1 MLSRIK
7 ARFERNL
14 TSLIKVLPKDPNLLT
29 ISSLITTLPTPVLL
43 ILFGLNI
50 LPLVIL
56 LVVIAGFLDILDGIC
71 ARSLSRTTRLG
82 SFLDSTID
90 RYVDFIILLNF
101 IIITNF
107 NINILVLV
115 LFSLMGSLMTSYV
128 RAKAESL
135 QLSLSGVGI
144 FERSERIIYLIITL
158 IIFTITYNH
167 FLIFIMLL
175 IFAIITNVTAIERIL
190 KVIKRLKRE

>member
-7 ARFERNL
+7 ARFERTL
-14 TSLIKVLPKDPNLLT
+14 TPLIKVLPKSPNLLT
-29 ISSLITTLPTPVLL
+29 ISSLLVTLPTPILL

-50 LPLVIL
+50 LPLIIL
-56 LVVIAGFLDILDGIC
+56 LIVIASLLDVLDGIC
-71 ARSLSRTTRLG
+71 ARSLGRTTRLG

-101 IIITNF
+101 VIITSF
-107 NINILVLV
+107 NINILILIF
-115 LFSLMGSLMTSYV
+115 FSLMGSLMTSYV

-158 IIFTITYNH
+158 IIFTITHNH

-175 IFAIITNVTAIERIL
+175 IFAIITNATAIERIL